1 MPRVSYS
8 SQKQLT
14 GGPAISKVAW
24 YFFKVRLPIQSK
36 IMIAVLEQ
44 NVPSV
49 RDSCVRFSVNGG
61 TLFFLSL
68 KHKSQSLFP

>member
-1 MPRVSYS
+1 MSRVSYS

-14 GGPAISKVAW
+14 EGPAISKVAW
-24 YFFKVRLPIQSK
+24 CFFKVRLPIQSK

-49 RDSCVRFSVNGG
+49 RDSCVRFSVNVA
-61 TLFFLSL
+61 LYFFV
-68 KHKSQSLFP
+68 FEA